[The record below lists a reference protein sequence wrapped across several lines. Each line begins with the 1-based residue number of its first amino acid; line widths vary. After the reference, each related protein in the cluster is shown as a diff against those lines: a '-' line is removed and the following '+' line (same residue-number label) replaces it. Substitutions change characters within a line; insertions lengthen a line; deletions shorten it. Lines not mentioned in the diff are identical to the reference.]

1 MAHSE
6 HNRPKQSSGAFA
18 LIILGALLLF
28 IAPTIHGD
36 TPDLGVAS
44 LIFGIIIGGIGFY
57 LRFVRKVRRKWYDG
71 ISKQKKKQAESDDHE
86 KIDIKTTEEITHE
99 QQSNEFQGLQSQ
111 INEKETHLAS
121 ITEKLE
127 LTKKEYQDV
136 ISDVMSSKK
145 KLLEIK
151 KQIQSAYADF
161 DLAPK
166 QDEYQKILVE
176 MTQAK
181 KELARIKKELETF
194 NPQKLESEKIN
205 EELEQRKK
213 ELEVIKIKLTNSK
226 SKVKKDDGNSKQIL
240 ESASQVVASTNKKLE
255 KALKELDMMK
265 QVLEKER
272 NTHNETKK
280 KLKSLW
286 TNYW

>member
-1 MAHSE
+1 MGFL
-6 HNRPKQSSGAFA
+6 NR
-18 LIILGALLLF
+18 
-28 IAPTIHGD
+28 
-36 TPDLGVAS
+36 
-44 LIFGIIIGGIGFY
+44 
-57 LRFVRKVRRKWYDG
+57 R
-71 ISKQKKKQAESDDHE
+71 KKQAESDDHE

-111 INEKETHLAS
+111 ISENETHLAS

-127 LTKKEYQDV
+127 LTRKEYQNV

-151 KQIQSAYADF
+151 KQIQSAYAEF

-166 QDEYQKILVE
+166 QEEHQKILVE
-176 MTQAK
+176 ITQSK
-181 KELARIKKELETF
+181 NELTRIKKELEIF
-194 NPQKLESEKIN
+194 NPQKLESVKIN
-205 EELEQRKK
+205 DELEQRKK
-213 ELEVIKIKLTNSK
+213 ELEIIKTKLINSK
-226 SKVKKDDGNSKQIL
+226 SKIKKDDGNSKQIL

-272 NTHNETKK
+272 KAHNETKK
-280 KLKSLW
+280 KLKSL
-286 TNYW
+286 

>member
-1 MAHSE
+1 M
-6 HNRPKQSSGAFA
+6 
-18 LIILGALLLF
+18 
-28 IAPTIHGD
+28 
-36 TPDLGVAS
+36 
-44 LIFGIIIGGIGFY
+44 GF
-57 LRFVRKVRRKWYDG
+57 LNRRK
-71 ISKQKKKQAESDDHE
+71 KQEESDDHE

-111 INEKETHLAS
+111 ISENETHLAS

-127 LTKKEYQDV
+127 LTKKEYQNV

-151 KQIQSAYADF
+151 KQIQTAYADF

-166 QDEYQKILVE
+166 QEEYQKILVE
-176 MTQAK
+176 ITQSK
-181 KELARIKKELETF
+181 NELTKIEKELETF
-194 NPQKLESEKIN
+194 NPQKLESVKIN
-205 EELEQRKK
+205 EEFEQRKK
-213 ELEVIKIKLTNSK
+213 ELEIIKTKLINSK
-226 SKVKKDDGNSKQIL
+226 SKIKKDDGNSKQIL

-272 NTHNETKK
+272 KAHNETKK
-280 KLKSLW
+280 KLKSL
-286 TNYW
+286 

>member
-1 MAHSE
+1 MGFL
-6 HNRPKQSSGAFA
+6 NR
-18 LIILGALLLF
+18 
-28 IAPTIHGD
+28 
-36 TPDLGVAS
+36 
-44 LIFGIIIGGIGFY
+44 
-57 LRFVRKVRRKWYDG
+57 R
-71 ISKQKKKQAESDDHE
+71 KKQAESDDHE

-111 INEKETHLAS
+111 ISENETHLAS

-127 LTKKEYQDV
+127 LTRKEYQNV

-151 KQIQSAYADF
+151 KQIQSAYAEF

-166 QDEYQKILVE
+166 QEEHQKILVE
-176 MTQAK
+176 ITQSK
-181 KELARIKKELETF
+181 NELTRIKKELETF
-194 NPQKLESEKIN
+194 NPQKLESVKIN

-213 ELEVIKIKLTNSK
+213 ELEIIKTKLINSK
-226 SKVKKDDGNSKQIL
+226 SKIKKDDGNSKQIL
-240 ESASQVVASTNKKLE
+240 ESASQVVASTNKKLQ

-272 NTHNETKK
+272 KAHNETKK
-280 KLKSLW
+280 KLKSL
-286 TNYW
+286 

>member
-1 MAHSE
+1 MEELVFISDLLE
-6 HNRPKQSSGAFA
+6 RLEESDTMGFLNR
-18 LIILGALLLF
+18 I
-28 IAPTIHGD
+28 
-36 TPDLGVAS
+36 
-44 LIFGIIIGGIGFY
+44 
-57 LRFVRKVRRKWYDG
+57 
-71 ISKQKKKQAESDDHE
+71 KKQPKSDDHE

-181 KELARIKKELETF
+181 KELARIKKEL
-194 NPQKLESEKIN
+194 
-205 EELEQRKK
+205 
-213 ELEVIKIKLTNSK
+213 
-226 SKVKKDDGNSKQIL
+226 
-240 ESASQVVASTNKKLE
+240 
-255 KALKELDMMK
+255 DMMK

-280 KLKSLW
+280 KLKSL
-286 TNYW
+286 

>member
-1 MAHSE
+1 MEELVFISDLLE
-6 HNRPKQSSGAFA
+6 RLEESDTMGFLNR
-18 LIILGALLLF
+18 I
-28 IAPTIHGD
+28 
-36 TPDLGVAS
+36 
-44 LIFGIIIGGIGFY
+44 
-57 LRFVRKVRRKWYDG
+57 
-71 ISKQKKKQAESDDHE
+71 KKQPKSDDHE

-166 QDEYQKILVE
+166 QEEYKKILVE
-176 MTQAK
+176 ITQSK
-181 KELARIKKELETF
+181 NELTRINKELETF
-194 NPQKLESEKIN
+194 NPQKLESIKIN

-213 ELEVIKIKLTNSK
+213 ELEIIKTKLINSK
-226 SKVKKDDGNSKQIL
+226 SKIKKDDGNSKQIL

-272 NTHNETKK
+272 KAHNETKK
-280 KLKSLW
+280 KLKSL
-286 TNYW
+286 

>member
-1 MAHSE
+1 
-6 HNRPKQSSGAFA
+6 
-18 LIILGALLLF
+18 LLERLEES
-28 IAPTIHGD
+28 D
-36 TPDLGVAS
+36 TM
-44 LIFGIIIGGIGFY
+44 GF
-57 LRFVRKVRRKWYDG
+57 LNRRK
-71 ISKQKKKQAESDDHE
+71 KQTESDDHE

-111 INEKETHLAS
+111 ISENETHLAS

-127 LTKKEYQDV
+127 LTRKEYQNV

-151 KQIQSAYADF
+151 KQIQSAYAEF

-166 QDEYQKILVE
+166 QEEHQKILVE
-176 MTQAK
+176 ITQSK
-181 KELARIKKELETF
+181 NELTRIKKELEIF
-194 NPQKLESEKIN
+194 NPQKLESVKIN
-205 EELEQRKK
+205 DELEQRKK
-213 ELEVIKIKLTNSK
+213 ELEIIKTKLINSK
-226 SKVKKDDGNSKQIL
+226 SKIKKDDGNSKQIL

-272 NTHNETKK
+272 KAHNETKK
-280 KLKSLW
+280 KLKSL
-286 TNYW
+286 